1 MIAHLI
7 GKSVLFVVTRLM
19 LLLTSLTTLVILL
32 VMIVI
37 TLELYHTS
45 IYLSMIVLHIG
56 TNVLYVIKWKDTLMY
71 TLLLA
76 KMVLA
81 TILVQIATILNQK
94 LHTISIITKRW
105 TPWI

>member
-1 MIAHLI
+1 M
-7 GKSVLFVVTRLM
+7 
-19 LLLTSLTTLVILL
+19 LVILL
-32 VMIVI
+32 AIIVI

-45 IYLSMIVLHIG
+45 IYLSMIAHLIG
-56 TNVLYVIKWKDTLMY
+56 TNVLYVIKWRDTLMY
-71 TLLLA
+71 ILLLA

-81 TILVQIATILNQK
+81 TILVQIATILNRK